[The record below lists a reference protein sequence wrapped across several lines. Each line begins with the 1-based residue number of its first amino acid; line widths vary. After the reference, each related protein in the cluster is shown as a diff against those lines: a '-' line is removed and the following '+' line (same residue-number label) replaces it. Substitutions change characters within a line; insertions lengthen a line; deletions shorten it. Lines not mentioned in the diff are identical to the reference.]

1 MADQD
6 APRGKARDTRRAARA
21 RQGLAK
27 LPYLRRRIPAVELLS
42 DEACEVIEANAETL
56 LEEVGIEFRR
66 DPPSLALWKAAGADV
81 QGERVRIP
89 RGLAR
94 QILRTAPHEFMIT
107 ARNPARSV
115 RIGGDATVDDLVRFV
130 KLAHAAPPIHFAGGT
145 AVEPMD
151 IPEGKRHLDVQYAY
165 FRHTDMACEATPET
179 PGHALDAVRMAGLVF
194 GEDTLARE
202 AVVLGNINSNSP
214 LTFDGRMLGALRVF
228 AEHHQG
234 VIVVPA
240 VLAGAM
246 GPVTAAGCMA
256 ELLAECLAG
265 MALTQLVHPGT
276 PVIMGSFVG
285 AISMRT
291 GAPTFGTAEAT
302 QMIFA
307 TAQLARRL
315 GVPVRSGGSLCSSKV
330 ADAQAAYE
338 SAHTLLPTLLAGV
351 NLATHSAG
359 WLEGGLVA
367 SYEKFVMDVDQLAM
381 MQALGGGMDLSERGQ
396 AMDALREVGPGGHFL
411 GCAHTQAHFE
421 TAFHQSSI
429 ADYSSFEQWAL
440 EGRLTAEQRAN
451 AVWKRMLADY
461 EDPGIDPA
469 IDESLL
475 DFMARRRAVLP
486 DRIEEE

>member
-115 RIGGDATVDDLVRFV
+115 RIGGDATVFSPVGGPPFVSDLDGGRRYGTLDDLVRFV

-194 GEDTLARE
+194 GEDTLAHR
-202 AVVLGNINSNSP
+202 
-214 LTFDGRMLGALRVF
+214 
-228 AEHHQG
+228 
-234 VIVVPA
+234 
-240 VLAGAM
+240 
-246 GPVTAAGCMA
+246 
-256 ELLAECLAG
+256 
-265 MALTQLVHPGT
+265 
-276 PVIMGSFVG
+276 
-285 AISMRT
+285 
-291 GAPTFGTAEAT
+291 
-302 QMIFA
+302 
-307 TAQLARRL
+307 
-315 GVPVRSGGSLCSSKV
+315 
-330 ADAQAAYE
+330 
-338 SAHTLLPTLLAGV
+338 
-351 NLATHSAG
+351 
-359 WLEGGLVA
+359 
-367 SYEKFVMDVDQLAM
+367 
-381 MQALGGGMDLSERGQ
+381 
-396 AMDALREVGPGGHFL
+396 
-411 GCAHTQAHFE
+411 
-421 TAFHQSSI
+421 
-429 ADYSSFEQWAL
+429 
-440 EGRLTAEQRAN
+440 
-451 AVWKRMLADY
+451 
-461 EDPGIDPA
+461 
-469 IDESLL
+469 
-475 DFMARRRAVLP
+475 
-486 DRIEEE
+486 